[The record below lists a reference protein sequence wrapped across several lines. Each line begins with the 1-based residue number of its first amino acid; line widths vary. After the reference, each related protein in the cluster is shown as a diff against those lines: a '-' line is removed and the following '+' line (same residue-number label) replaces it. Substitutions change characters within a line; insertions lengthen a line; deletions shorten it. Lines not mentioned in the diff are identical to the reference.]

1 MHKNAVTPLSKP
13 GKNVGELSRQ
23 GTFLREYVPVKWN
36 ERLPENNRAM
46 HRTDHK
52 KGVPA
57 GLHQTV
63 HSLRC

>member
-1 MHKNAVTPLSKP
+1 M
-13 GKNVGELSRQ
+13 GELSHQ
-23 GTFLREYVPVKWN
+23 GTFLREYVPVEWN

-52 KGVPA
+52 KGGVPA